1 MMVTG
6 RVLLGVCLST
16 CCGAEPAVSADA
28 GDYDVSCGHG
38 TLCGIGVGVDG
49 EPSARL
55 VVMHLLEVQRVNVFR
70 EVEVTLRVL
79 LHPLAHRHLPMRKSP
94 RVGL

>member
-6 RVLLGVCLST
+6 RVLLVCALYVLW
-16 CCGAEPAVSADA
+16 CGASGV
-28 GDYDVSCGHG
+28 GRCWDYDVSCGHG